1 MRAILFAMGLMLALP
16 ATAKEKPQVP
26 AELAP
31 THGYVYVA
39 FPKGGGE
46 AITVAP
52 VAGGKDVVIDT
63 PAAATSLPA
72 AHAFAKWLPAG
83 RYKIKL
89 WGVLK
94 WPITPAFGPPDK
106 PASDWPDGLE
116 FDVQAGR
123 VTDLGDLMPVN
134 VGGYQFV
141 VVPVPHPEHA
151 GSLAEA
157 IKPIAAVLKDS
168 TPVPYTMTS
177 VSGAITIQQQST
189 GLGLIADL
197 LLAHDRK
204 VNKPSTQDAL
214 IAAKDPKEFLR
225 LLRGITPPLQDEPA
239 RLDDGTLYF
248 PADLGQLRKRTPDG
262 QWSSLG
268 MDTLRQIL
276 AVEYANGRLV
286 AGSDDGHLRAS
297 RDGGATWAELKA
309 LGRLESII
317 DIDHADGTWIV
328 TSTEKFED
336 SKAPRGNGLVAAA
349 RGTPSV
355 RLRVYTGR
363 SDDLAD
369 LALSKEFVLA
379 PKDQA
384 GWLGAR
390 GQLAGGRYYV
400 LAGTALQR
408 LDLASGQWKTITP
421 GARISSHRI
430 DPTTGVVSALW
441 SQGAFS
447 KVHIS
452 SDHGDTWTQIG
463 RPPYIIHDV
472 QMDSADRGW
481 ASRWNMNAF
490 SGVWETYTFV
500 PAKNDWDKSGEAPFN
515 CRLMRIAP
523 DLPVLCFAPDASI
536 LGLHDGKWEA
546 EFSAL

>member
-1 MRAILFAMGLMLALP
+1 MRSILFAMSLMLALP
-16 ATAKEKPQVP
+16 ATAKEKPQVA
-26 AELAP
+26 AELAS
-31 THGYVYVA
+31 THGYVYAA

-46 AITVAP
+46 AFTVTP
-52 VAGGKDVVIDT
+52 VAGGKDLLIDT
-63 PAAATSLPA
+63 VAAATSLPA
-72 AHAFAKWLPAG
+72 ANAFAKWLPTG
-83 RYKIKL
+83 RYRIKS
-89 WGVLK
+89 WGAYA
-94 WPITPAFGPPDK
+94 WPNGP
-106 PASDWPDGLE
+106 E

-123 VTDLGDLMPVN
+123 VTDLGELMPVN

-151 GSLAEA
+151 GSLAA
-157 IKPIAAVLKDS
+157 ALAPIAAVLKDPA
-168 TPVPYTMTS
+168 PVPYTMTS
-177 VSGAITIQQQST
+177 VSAPITIHQKST

-197 LLAHDRK
+197 LVARDRK
-204 VNKPSTQDAL
+204 VNKPSTQKAL

-239 RLDDGTLYF
+239 RLADGTLFF
-248 PADLGQLRKRTPDG
+248 PADLGQLRKRMPEG
-262 QWSSLG
+262 EWSSLG

-276 AVEYANGRLV
+276 AVEHANGRLV

-297 RDGGATWAELKA
+297 RDGGATWEALKS

-336 SKAPRGNGLVAAA
+336 ANAPRGSGLIAAA
-349 RGTPSV
+349 KGTPSV
-355 RLRVYTGR
+355 RLRVYVGHAE
-363 SDDLAD
+363 DLAD
-369 LALSKEFVLA
+369 LAVSREFILA
-379 PKDQA
+379 PKDQV
-384 GWLGAR
+384 GWLSAR
-390 GQLAGGRYYV
+390 GQLVDGRYYI

-408 LDLASGQWKTITP
+408 LDLASGQWSAITP
-421 GARISSHRI
+421 GPRISSHRV

-447 KVHIS
+447 TLYVS
-452 SDHGDTWTQIG
+452 SNHGDTWTQVG
-463 RPPYIIHDV
+463 RPPYIIYDV

-481 ASRWNMNAF
+481 ASRWNMNSF

-500 PAKNDWDKSGEAPFN
+500 PAKNDWDKSGYAPFN

-523 DLPVLCFAPDASI
+523 DVPVLCLAPDASI

-546 EFSAL
+546 EFSAM